1 MAGRRKLPVDLI
13 EAKGNSNPPSRAERE
28 KRREAEL
35 HLAEGMHKCEPP
47 EFITTN
53 EERTERFV
61 ELAAM
66 LTRIMPD
73 NFGAPDAD
81 CLGRYVVAQSQFET
95 FTERIDAAMASN
107 DPDFKDMR
115 RLQLMQSD
123 AFNRATKTASELGLT
138 VTARCKLVV
147 PSSGAEDQDDDF

>member
-1 MAGRRKLPVDLI
+1 MAGRKKLPVDLI
-13 EAKGNSNPPSRAERE
+13 DAKGNSNPVSRAERE
-28 KRREAEL
+28 ERRAAEL

-47 EFITTN
+47 AFIASN
-53 EERTERFV
+53 KKRAERFN

-66 LTRIMPD
+66 LMRIMPD

-81 CLGRYVVAQSQFET
+81 CLGRYVVAQSQFED
-95 FTERIDAAMASN
+95 FTERIDKMMSAKN
-107 DPDFKDMR
+107 PDTKDMR

-138 VTARCKLVV
+138 VTSRCKLVV
-147 PSSGAEDQDDDF
+147 PSSGDEDQDEDF